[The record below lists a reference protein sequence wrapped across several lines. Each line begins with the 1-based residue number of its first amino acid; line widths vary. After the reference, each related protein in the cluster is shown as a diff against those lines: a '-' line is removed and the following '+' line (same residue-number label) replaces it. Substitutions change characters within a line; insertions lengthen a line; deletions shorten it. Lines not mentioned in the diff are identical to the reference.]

1 MKFVFRL
8 LLIIIFCFLA
18 ERHLPWWSIA
28 FISFIFSF
36 LITGNYFS
44 IFVSGFLGVGIL
56 WAGMAWKIDYET
68 QSILTEQIAALFNLE
83 ENTYLILLTG
93 VVGGIVGGL
102 AAVAGNSL
110 RRIFIRPRESEYYS

>member
-93 VVGGIVGGL
+93 VVGGTVGGL

-110 RRIFIRPRESEYYS
+110 RRILIRPRESEYYS